1 MLDAILMH
9 EIVKKAA
16 RLSGGI
22 TALAAALKIN
32 RQAIYQWSRIPAE
45 RVIPVERISGI
56 SREELRPDLF
66 GPNAP
71 VNPAPNDMKDR
82 AAGSFLHPIHDS
94 GLSRRPTEPS
104 VRSSA
109 LGWPGIA
116 PSSTLSPCEQERRE
130 SAEEKS

>member
-1 MLDAILMH
+1 MQ
-9 EIVKKAA
+9 EIVKRAA

-22 TALAAALKIN
+22 TALAGALKIN

-66 GPNAP
+66 GPGAP
-71 VNPAPNDMKDR
+71 TFSEPENRALNDMKARTD
-82 AAGSFLHPIHDS
+82 GSFLHPIHDT
-94 GLSRRPTEPS
+94 GLSQRPSESSAP
-104 VRSSA
+104 SSA
-109 LGWPGIA
+109 LDSPGIA
-116 PSSTLSPCEQERRE
+116 TSSSISSCGEQGRRE